1 VRRVLPFLA
10 LCGLMVGVVSTL
22 VAQPPKD
29 TPLAEKT
36 RNVKLKTKI
45 SMDIKNEMLRDVMKE
60 ISGALEEKKV
70 GSLSVQQGNGVSMN
84 ARVSVM
90 CKDKPVEEILDELF
104 KPLNLGYYV
113 VSKAGD
119 RYDGFLHINTSPND
133 RGHKGDEMAKD
144 GKKETKE
151 EKKDDP
157 KKKEEVKK
165 KDDPKK
171 KDENKDE
178 AAAASKLN
186 LIKSYIDSKKTEQA
200 VAKIEELLKM
210 YPNTKAAEE
219 AKGLL
224 EKLKK

>member
-36 RNVKLKTKI
+36 RTVKLKTKI
-45 SMDIKNEMLRDVMKE
+45 TLDIKNEMLRDVMKE

-84 ARVSVM
+84 ARVNVM

-104 KPLNLGYYV
+104 KPLN
-113 VSKAGD
+113 

>member
-1 VRRVLPFLA
+1 MRRVLPFLG
-10 LCGLMVGVVSTL
+10 LCGLMVGMVSPL

-45 SMDIKNEMLRDVMKE
+45 TLDIKNEMLRDVMKE

-119 RYDGFLHINTSPND
+119 RYDGFIHINTSPND

-157 KKKEEVKK
+157 KKKEEV
-165 KDDPKK
+165 KK